1 MEIIEK
7 SSLNTRWHHK
17 WWGVAIIIFA
27 SLIVIVLVV
36 FAIITAIYWWQ
47 IKHGLSPDLAK
58 KFNGFSGG
66 NSLNTGLSNKRKI
79 LEAIESPFFGNASS
93 SIVIVEFVDY
103 KCPNCLVV
111 HPTIRSLLSKYGNK
125 IKFIVR
131 QFPIESLHSGT
142 GKLSQLAL
150 CANKQGN
157 FWGMHD
163 VLFANQTIIS
173 AQLTDDEIKNL
184 SLSAGV
190 DYTKLSQCL
199 KNSETA
205 IAVNKDYADGYQY
218 GILGTPTFFVNGNK
232 LEGVVDFDSWVK
244 IIEAIK

>member
-7 SSLNTRWHHK
+7 PSLNTRWHHK

-27 SLIVIVLVV
+27 SLIVVVLVI
-36 FAIITAIYWWQ
+36 FATITAIYWWQ
-47 IKHGLSPDLAK
+47 IKHGQSASLAK
-58 KFNGFSGG
+58 KFNGFGGG
-66 NSLNTGLSNKRKI
+66 NSLNTGLSSKRQI
-79 LEAIESPFFGNASS
+79 LEATESPFFGNASS

-103 KCPNCLVV
+103 KCSNCLAV
-111 HPTIRSLLSKYGNK
+111 HSTIRSLLSKYGNK

-142 GKLSQLAL
+142 GQLSQLVL

-163 VLFANQTIIS
+163 VLFANQTMIP
-173 AQLTDDEIKNL
+173 AQLTDNEIKNL
-184 SLSAGV
+184 SLSARV

-199 KNSETA
+199 KNGETA
-205 IAVNKDYADGYQY
+205 VAVNKDYADGYQY

-232 LEGVVDFDSWVK
+232 LEGVVDFESWVK